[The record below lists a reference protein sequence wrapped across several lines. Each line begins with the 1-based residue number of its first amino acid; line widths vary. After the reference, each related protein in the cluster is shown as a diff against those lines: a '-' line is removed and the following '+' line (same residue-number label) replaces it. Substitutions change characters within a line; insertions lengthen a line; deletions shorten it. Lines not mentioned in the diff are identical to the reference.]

1 MNDDITIIVIPPPCK
16 RATAQRET
24 DSSGLASPQ
33 NKAQS
38 AAAHRAA
45 ATGDVLGVI
54 IHVESQAHH
63 TKREHRDRPAAT
75 PTQPT
80 HARAPVMRSDITLPK
95 MRFVRLSLALSL
107 SLCLSLPLEP
117 GCAFKEQVAAPD
129 RDEDTDDAWPE
140 EGLSH
145 GGVDEGHRCAV
156 ATIMRVAVCPPASWV
171 F

>member
-1 MNDDITIIVIPPPCK
+1 MMNDDITIIVIPPPCK

-54 IHVESQAHH
+54 IHVESQTHH
-63 TKREHRDRPAAT
+63 TKREHWDRPAAT

-80 HARAPVMRSDITLPK
+80 HARAPVMRSDITLPN
-95 MRFVRLSLALSL
+95 MRFVRLSLALALALSL
-107 SLCLSLPLEP
+107 SLSLSLPR
-117 GCAFKEQVAAPD
+117 A
-129 RDEDTDDAWPE
+129 
-140 EGLSH
+140 
-145 GGVDEGHRCAV
+145 
-156 ATIMRVAVCPPASWV
+156 RVCVQGTSGRTRSR
-171 F
+171 